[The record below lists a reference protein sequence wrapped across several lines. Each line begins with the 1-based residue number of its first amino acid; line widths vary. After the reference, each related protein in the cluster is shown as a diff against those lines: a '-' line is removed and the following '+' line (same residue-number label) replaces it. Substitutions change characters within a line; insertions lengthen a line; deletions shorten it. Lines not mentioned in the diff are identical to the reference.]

1 MPIPPNNPM
10 VTLPMVSPFD
20 AHGKLDLDAAE
31 RNVQRWLKT
40 PISGYLIG
48 SQSGEEFMM
57 NEEER
62 LSLLRT
68 VTDCLAGETFSIGGI
83 DCPSA
88 IETLR
93 QAENY
98 VEAGAEMLRI
108 RFPRDEAFVPD
119 YFHEILPRC
128 PAPVLLMH
136 QTSPAS
142 FGIAARPAATPEVL
156 GEIAGLENVFGYV
169 TDHDMRFE
177 AQVRRHV
184 PADTRFWICNGSMI
198 LSGTLIGCNG
208 TTTAFSNIWP
218 AALKELLDL
227 GMAGNYEQGQSLQEQ
242 IRLIDEIMLPYL
254 AAGIKT
260 CLQLMGFEGMNPR
273 KPTRVMSIDKVRRLE
288 IVMRDA
294 GLIQG

>member
-1 MPIPPNNPM
+1 MPIPLRNPL

-20 AHGKLDLDAAE
+20 ADGKLDLDAAQY
-31 RNVQRWLKT
+31 NVQRWLQT

-48 SQSGEEFMM
+48 SHSGEEFMM
-57 NEEER
+57 NERER
-62 LSLLRT
+62 NLLLRT
-68 VTDCLAGETFSIGGI
+68 VTESLSGETFSIGGI

-98 VEAGAEMLRI
+98 VDSGAEMLRI
-108 RFPRDEAFVPD
+108 RFPREETLVAD

-136 QTSPAS
+136 QTAPSS
-142 FGIAARPAATPEVL
+142 FGVAARPAATPEMI
-156 GEIAGLENVFGYV
+156 GSIAEHENVFGYV

-184 PADTRFWICNGSMI
+184 PADKRFWICNGSMI

-208 TTTAFSNIWP
+208 TTTAFANIWP
-218 AALKELLDL
+218 AALKELLDQ
-227 GMAGNYEQGQSLQEQ
+227 GMTGNYEQAQALQEQ

-254 AAGIKT
+254 AGGIKT
-260 CLQLMGFEGMNPR
+260 CLRLMGFQGMNPR
-273 KPTRVMSIDKVRRLE
+273 SPTRVMSPEKTRRLD
-288 IVMRDA
+288 IVLRDA
-294 GLIQG
+294 GLIQ

>member
-1 MPIPPNNPM
+1 MPIPPNNPL

-20 AHGKLDLDAAE
+20 ADGKLDLDAAQ

-48 SQSGEEFMM
+48 SQSGEEFLM
-57 NEEER
+57 NEQER
-62 LSLLRT
+62 NSLLRT
-68 VTDCLAGETFSIGGI
+68 VTDSLAGETFSIGGI

-108 RFPRDEAFVPD
+108 RFPREESLVPD

-128 PAPVLLMH
+128 PVPVLLMH
-136 QTSPAS
+136 QTSPSS
-142 FGIAARPAATPEVL
+142 FGIAARPAATPEVI
-156 GEIAGLENVFGYV
+156 GEIAALENVFGYV

-184 PADTRFWICNGSMI
+184 PADKRFWICNGSMI

-208 TTTAFSNIWP
+208 TTTAFANIWP
-218 AALKELLDL
+218 AALKKLLDL
-227 GMAGNYEQGQSLQEQ
+227 GMAGNYDQGQALQEQ

-254 AAGIKT
+254 ASGIKI
-260 CLQLMGFEGMNPR
+260 CLGLMGFEGMNAR
-273 KPTRVMSIDKVRRLE
+273 NPTRVMSSEIISRLE
-288 IVMRDA
+288 TVLRDA
-294 GLIQG
+294 ELMQ

>member
-1 MPIPPNNPM
+1 MPIPINNPM

-20 AHGKLDLDAAE
+20 THGKLDLDAAE

-57 NEEER
+57 NEQER
-62 LSLLRT
+62 TSLLRT
-68 VTDCLAGETFSIGGI
+68 VTASLTGETFSIGGI
-83 DCPSA
+83 DCPSVM
-88 IETLR
+88 ETLR

-98 VEAGAEMLRI
+98 VEAGAEMVRI
-108 RFPRDEAFVPD
+108 RFPRDETLVLD
-119 YFHEILPRC
+119 YFREILPRC

-184 PADTRFWICNGSMI
+184 PANKRFWICNGSMI

-218 AALKELLDL
+218 AALKELLEL
-227 GMAGNYEQGQSLQEQ
+227 GMAGHYQQGQSLQEQ
-242 IRLIDEIMLPYL
+242 VRLIDEIMLPYL
-254 AAGIKT
+254 ACGIKT
-260 CLQLMGFEGMNPR
+260 CLKLMGFEGMNPR
-273 KPTRVMSIDKVRRLE
+273 NPTHGMPADKVHQLE
-288 IVMRDA
+288 IAMRHA
-294 GLIQG
+294 GLIRE

>member
-1 MPIPPNNPM
+1 MPIPPNDPM

-20 AHGKLDLDAAE
+20 ANGKLNLDAAE

-57 NEEER
+57 SEQER
-62 LSLLRT
+62 ISLLRI
-68 VTDCLAGETFSIGGI
+68 VTESLNGETFSIGGI

-108 RFPRDEAFVPD
+108 RFPRDETLVPD

-128 PAPVLLMH
+128 PVPVLLMH

-184 PADTRFWICNGSMI
+184 PANKRFWICNGSMI

-227 GMAGNYEQGQSLQEQ
+227 GMAGNYDQGQTLQEQ
-242 IRLIDEIMLPYL
+242 VRLIDEIMLPYL
-254 AAGIKT
+254 AGGIKT
-260 CLQLMGFEGMNPR
+260 CLQLMGFEGMNSR
-273 KPTRVMSIDKVRRLE
+273 NPTRVMPIDKIRRLE
-288 IVMRDA
+288 TAMRDV
-294 GLIQG
+294 GLLEK

>member
-1 MPIPPNNPM
+1 MPIPPNNPL

-20 AHGKLDLDAAE
+20 TDGKLDLDAAQ

-48 SQSGEEFMM
+48 SQSGEEFLM
-57 NEEER
+57 NEQER
-62 LSLLRT
+62 NSLLRT
-68 VTDCLAGETFSIGGI
+68 VTDSLAGETFSIGGI
-83 DCPSA
+83 DSPSA

-108 RFPRDEAFVPD
+108 RFPREESLVPD

-128 PAPVLLMH
+128 PVPVLLMH
-136 QTSPAS
+136 QTSPSS
-142 FGIAARPAATPEVL
+142 FGIAARPAATPEVI

-184 PADTRFWICNGSMI
+184 PADKRFWICNGSMI

-208 TTTAFSNIWP
+208 TTTAFANIWP

-227 GMAGNYEQGQSLQEQ
+227 GMAGNYDQGQSLQEQ

-254 AAGIKT
+254 AGGIKT
-260 CLQLMGFEGMNPR
+260 CLRLMGFEGMNPR
-273 KPTRVMSIDKVRRLE
+273 NPTRVMSPEKISRLE
-288 IVMRDA
+288 TVLREAELM
-294 GLIQG
+294 Q